1 MNVKRKPIAV
11 ILIRSGSRGLVDKN
25 IKLLAGKPLVFY
37 TIEVALVSKLFSDI
51 WVSSDSLAYLEL
63 CRQAYPE
70 ICCVHR
76 PKELALSTTSS
87 LETLRDFLQP
97 FEEDQVFVNLQV
109 TSPLREV
116 EHLVESYQLY
126 CQSGPTI

>member
-1 MNVKRKPIAV
+1 MKATSKPIAV

-25 IKLLAGKPLVFY
+25 IKPLAGKPLVFY
-37 TIEVALVSKLFSDI
+37 TIEVALDSKLFSDI

-63 CRQAYPE
+63 CRQTYPE

-87 LETLRDFLQP
+87 LETFRDFLQT

-109 TSPLREV
+109 T
-116 EHLVESYQLY
+116 
-126 CQSGPTI
+126 

>member
-1 MNVKRKPIAV
+1 MKATSKPIAV

-51 WVSSDSLAYLEL
+51 WVSSDSLAYLAL

-70 ICCVHR
+70 LCCVHR
-76 PKELALSTTSS
+76 PKELALSTPSS
-87 LETLRDFLQP
+87 
-97 FEEDQVFVNLQV
+97 
-109 TSPLREV
+109 
-116 EHLVESYQLY
+116 
-126 CQSGPTI
+126 